1 MTPQPSDLTYAEV
14 GATAGELPAG
24 YHHLRRSR
32 VIGAGEECFTTA
44 AHRIL
49 NWDMH
54 RRAGIGI
61 DSSTPPAAVGAAV
74 TMRLGLGP
82 VGISAACRV
91 IEVIGS
97 VSIGSVSIDA
107 GTESGFAY
115 GTLPGHPEIGE
126 ERFWVQRLPDD
137 SVVAHIVAFSRPGRW
152 FTRIGG
158 PIARIAQSRIAERY
172 LDALMCA

>member
-1 MTPQPSDLTYAEV
+1 MTPHPSDLTYEEV

-32 VIGAGEECFTTA
+32 VIGAGEGCFDLA
-44 AHRIL
+44 ARRIL

-54 RRAGIGI
+54 RRAGVGV
-61 DSSTPPAAVGAAV
+61 DASTPRAAVGSVV

-91 IEVIGS
+91 IEVIDS
-97 VSIGSVSIDA
+97 VSNDSGA
-107 GTESGFAY
+107 ERGFAY
-115 GTLPGHPEIGE
+115 GTLSGHPEIGE

-137 SVVAHIVAFSRPGRW
+137 SVIAHVVAFSRPGRW

-158 PIARIAQSRIAERY
+158 PIGRVVQSRIAERY

>member
-1 MTPQPSDLTYAEV
+1 MTPRPSGLTYAEV

-32 VIGAGEECFTTA
+32 VIGAGEGCFATA
-44 AHRIL
+44 ADRIL

-54 RRAGIGI
+54 RRAGIGV
-61 DSSTPPAAVGAAV
+61 DASTPAAEVGATV
-74 TMRLGLGP
+74 TMRLGVGP
-82 VGISAACRV
+82 VRISAACRV
-91 IEVIGS
+91 IEVIDS
-97 VSIGSVSIDA
+97 VSTDSVSIDS
-107 GTESGFAY
+107 GSERGFAY

-152 FTRIGG
+152 FTRLGG
-158 PIARIAQSRIAERY
+158 PIGRVAQSRITERY
-172 LDALMCA
+172 LDALMCC

>member
-1 MTPQPSDLTYAEV
+1 MTPRPSGLTYAEV

-32 VIGAGEECFTTA
+32 VIGASEGCFTTA
-44 AHRIL
+44 ADRIL

-54 RRAGIGI
+54 RRAGIGV
-61 DSSTPPAAVGAAV
+61 DASTPAAEVGATV
-74 TMRLGLGP
+74 SMRLGVGP
-82 VGISAACRV
+82 VRISAACRV
-91 IEVIGS
+91 IEVIDSG
-97 VSIGSVSIDA
+97 SIDSGA
-107 GTESGFAY
+107 ERGFAY

-152 FTRIGG
+152 FTRLGG
-158 PIARIAQSRIAERY
+158 PIGRVAQSRIAERY
-172 LDALMCA
+172 LDALMCS